1 MASNSYITVVMLGFI
16 KLTTVIGHYI
26 LTTVLLLSVLTLSPQ
41 HWYRSLKY
49 IRCIVQVK
57 TELVLP
63 SQCLLQL
70 VKISLA
76 FCAPLKLF
84 FYHKADGEVW
94 QCRQRSSRIYGIK
107 CRIQGSFTHSC
118 FFSVLAMSS
127 HQPPFQGQS
136 SPFHCLPHVQHF
148 LGFNFRLTLL
158 NRWNT
163 SSILSNSSS
172 NVLPHMMSCRQTIA
186 VFQCKTSSTHSMRLK

>member
-41 HWYRSLKY
+41 HWYRSLKH
-49 IRCIVQVK
+49 IRCFVQVK

-76 FCAPLKLF
+76 FWAPLKLF

-118 FFSVLAMSS
+118 FFFQFWPCPHSS
-127 HQPPFQGQS
+127 HFFRVSLHPFTAYHMS
-136 SPFHCLPHVQHF
+136 
-148 LGFNFRLTLL
+148 
-158 NRWNT
+158 NT
-163 SSILSNSSS
+163 FWGSILG
-172 NVLPHMMSCRQTIA
+172 
-186 VFQCKTSSTHSMRLK
+186 